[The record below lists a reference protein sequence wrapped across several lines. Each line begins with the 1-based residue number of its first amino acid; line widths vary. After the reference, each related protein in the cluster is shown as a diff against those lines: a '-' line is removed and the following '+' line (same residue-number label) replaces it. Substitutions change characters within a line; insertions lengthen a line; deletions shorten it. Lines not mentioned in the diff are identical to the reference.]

1 MAEVL
6 KIAFPDEIERERV
19 LCHILHSILRDGSR
33 ISCDNFIEKSFAS
46 YVLDDVPTASLRCDT
61 AYFNMMGKDSVRLAF
76 FKAFVERMRKTNPN
90 FGKCCY
96 VDSSPLPNDIDNN
109 PFNTLSCM
117 GLTLP
122 PYRPG
127 LFSYWT
133 RKPDSLS
140 GMTLYLVTSLTPIL

>member
-19 LCHILHSILRDGSR
+19 LCHILHGILRDGSR

-46 YVLDDVPTASLRCDT
+46 YVLEDVLVASLRCDT
-61 AYFNMMGKDSVRLAF
+61 AYFSMMGKDSVRLAF
-76 FKAFVERMRKTNPN
+76 FKAFVERMRSTNPD

-96 VDSSPLPNDIDNN
+96 VDSSPTILTATRSTPYVV
-109 PFNTLSCM
+109 M

-127 LFSYWT
+127 SFSYWT
-133 RKPDSLS
+133 REPASLS
-140 GMTLYLVTSLTPIL
+140 GMIPSR